1 VTFLPQCVAN
11 IHFRIV
17 LNTLRHYIRV
27 LPDKLHVLKKN
38 MKKKCLYVQ
47 NIKKKDIPTLIID
60 FSGHFSGHFILK
72 GHYIMSKAVVPSRAR
87 KAVNV

>member
-1 VTFLPQCVAN
+1 
-11 IHFRIV
+11 
-17 LNTLRHYIRV
+17 
-27 LPDKLHVLKKN
+27 

-47 NIKKKDIPTLIID
+47 NIKKKGIPTVIID